1 MTIIESVKSMKNEVK
16 SLSNM
21 MTRQAW
27 SVELVADLAVRVINT
42 DAVTFE
48 YSVTDGSE
56 TFTTRNQSVFV
67 NVLEWALS

>member
-1 MTIIESVKSMKNEVK
+1 MSIHESVKSMKNEVW

-27 SVELVADLAVRVINT
+27 CVELVEDLAVRVINT
-42 DAVTFE
+42 DAITFE
-48 YSVTDGSE
+48 YSVTDGNE
-56 TFTTRNQSVFV
+56 TFRTPNQNIFC